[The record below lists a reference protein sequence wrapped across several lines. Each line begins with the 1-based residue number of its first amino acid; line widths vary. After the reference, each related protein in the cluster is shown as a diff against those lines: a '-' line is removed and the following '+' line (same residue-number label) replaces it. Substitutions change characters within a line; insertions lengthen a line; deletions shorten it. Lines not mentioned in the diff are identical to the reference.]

1 MFRMY
6 ILLFTCA
13 KCILV
18 IEYSE
23 PFWSVMHRGKDKA
36 AIPADIGNDKQLY
49 PTLLKLYPIAMSLGN
64 AVFNGENFKQAF

>member
-1 MFRMY
+1 
-6 ILLFTCA
+6 
-13 KCILV
+13 
-18 IEYSE
+18 
-23 PFWSVMHRGKDKA
+23 MHRGKDKA